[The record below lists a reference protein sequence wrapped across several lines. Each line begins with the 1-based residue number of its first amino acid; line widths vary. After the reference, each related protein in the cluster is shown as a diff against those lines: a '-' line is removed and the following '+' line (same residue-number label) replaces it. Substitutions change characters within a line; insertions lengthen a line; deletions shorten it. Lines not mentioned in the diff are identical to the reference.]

1 MFKCRHTACD
11 DTLLRLR
18 RNLEAR
24 KIAVS
29 TATVQRQVVLFN
41 KRMERYVALVAKG
54 KTEYNA
60 TDLKI
65 WCDVRRRKSDK
76 GLPQKA
82 DAVKAY
88 AEKLEDRDV
97 VSLKDFLMD
106 RGYAEELVDSILE
119 DPINNIVE
127 AVVGEDDEAMMEDMN
142 VEDVNV
148 EDVNVEDGMVEA
160 V

>member
-1 MFKCRHTACD
+1 M
-11 DTLLRLR
+11 
-18 RNLEAR
+18 
-24 KIAVS
+24 
-29 TATVQRQVVLFN
+29 
-41 KRMERYVALVAKG
+41 
-54 KTEYNA
+54 
-60 TDLKI
+60 
-65 WCDVRRRKSDK
+65 
-76 GLPQKA
+76 
-82 DAVKAY
+82 
-88 AEKLEDRDV
+88 